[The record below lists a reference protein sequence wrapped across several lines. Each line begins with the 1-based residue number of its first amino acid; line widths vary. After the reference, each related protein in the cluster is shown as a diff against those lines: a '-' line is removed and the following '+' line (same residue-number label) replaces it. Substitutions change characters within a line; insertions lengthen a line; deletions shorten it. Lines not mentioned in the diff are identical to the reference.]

1 MLIAKDKSQINKS
14 LNTSLYIAKR
24 YLFSKKS
31 HNIINII
38 SGISII
44 GFMVGTTALIIVLSV
59 FNGFESVVV
68 KLFNTFNPEI
78 QVTAKEGKTF
88 NIATLPVDKI
98 KQIPGVVYMTD
109 AIEENALI
117 KYKDKQFIATI
128 KGVSPDYQKLS
139 GIDTMIA
146 EGKFVLQRDS
156 NNYAV
161 VGQGVAY
168 NLGIKLNDYLNP
180 LEIYVPRRE
189 SNFSNPLE
197 AFNSEVTFPS
207 GIFSVQQDYDIKYV
221 IIPLRFARKLLNYD
235 NEVTSEEIGLAPNAN
250 WNKIQ
255 EQIITIAGD
264 KFSVKN
270 RFQQQE
276 LLYKIMKSEKW
287 AIILILSFI
296 LLIATFNVIGTLT
309 MLILDKK
316 KDIAILWSMGA
327 DRKLIRRIFFAEGM
341 MITFVGALSGLALG
355 AIICW
360 LQQHYGFVRMPD
372 SGSFVITAY
381 PVHMQALDF
390 IYVLL
395 IDVVIGVVTSWY
407 PVRQISKRTIEK
419 EKKF

>member
-1 MLIAKDKSQINKS
+1 
-14 LNTSLYIAKR
+14 
-24 YLFSKKS
+24 
-31 HNIINII
+31 
-38 SGISII
+38 
-44 GFMVGTTALIIVLSV
+44 
-59 FNGFESVVV
+59 
-68 KLFNTFNPEI
+68 
-78 QVTAKEGKTF
+78 
-88 NIATLPVDKI
+88 
-98 KQIPGVVYMTD
+98 
-109 AIEENALI
+109 
-117 KYKDKQFIATI
+117 
-128 KGVSPDYQKLS
+128 
-139 GIDTMIA
+139 MIA
-146 EGKFVLQRDS
+146 EGKFILQKDS

-235 NEVTSEEIGLAPNAN
+235 NEVTSEEIGLAPNAD

-255 EQIITIAGD
+255 EQIINIAGD

-270 RFQQQE
+270 RFQQQA

-360 LQQHYGFVRMPD
+360 LQQHFGFIRMPD

-407 PVRQISKRTIEK
+407 PVRQISKKTIEQ

>member
-1 MLIAKDKSQINKS
+1 
-14 LNTSLYIAKR
+14 
-24 YLFSKKS
+24 
-31 HNIINII
+31 
-38 SGISII
+38 
-44 GFMVGTTALIIVLSV
+44 MVGTAALIIVMSV
-59 FNGFESVVV
+59 FNGFETVVV
-68 KLFNTFNPEI
+68 RLFNTFNPEI
-78 QVTAKEGKTF
+78 QITAKEGKTF
-88 NIATLPVDKI
+88 DITTLPVDKI
-98 KQIPGVVYMTD
+98 RQIPGVVYMTD
-109 AIEENALI
+109 AIEENALL

-146 EGKFVLQRDS
+146 QGKFILQKDS
-156 NNYAV
+156 NNYAI

-168 NLGIKLNDYLNP
+168 NLGLDLNDYMNP
-180 LEIYVPRRE
+180 LEIYVPRRK
-189 SNFSNPLE
+189 SNFTNPLE

-207 GIFSVQQDYDIKYV
+207 GIFSVQQDYDIKYI

-235 NEVTSEEIGLAPNAN
+235 KEVSSEEIGLSSNAD
-250 WNKIQ
+250 WDKIQ
-255 EQIITIAGD
+255 EQIANIAGD

-296 LLIATFNVIGTLT
+296 LLIATFNIIGTLT

-341 MITFVGALSGLALG
+341 MITFIGALAGLALG
-355 AIICW
+355 AIVCW
-360 LQQHYGFVRMPD
+360 LQQHFGIIRMPD

-390 IYVLL
+390 VYVLL
-395 IDVVIGVVTSWY
+395 IDVGIGLLVSWY
-407 PVRQISKRTIEK
+407 PVRQISKKTIEQ

>member
-1 MLIAKDKSQINKS
+1 LLIAKDKSQINKS